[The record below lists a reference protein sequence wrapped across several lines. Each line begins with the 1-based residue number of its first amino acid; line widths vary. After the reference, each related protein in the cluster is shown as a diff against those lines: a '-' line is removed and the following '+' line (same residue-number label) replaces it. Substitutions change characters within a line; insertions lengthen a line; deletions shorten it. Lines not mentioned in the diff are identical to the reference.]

1 MIKGIPVT
9 LYEKTVIGKDEF
21 DRPLHQEIPVT
32 IENVLVA
39 PASTTEILNALN
51 LTGKK
56 AVYNIAIPKGDNHTW
71 QDCRVDF
78 FGMSWQVIGFPQ
90 QGIEENIPLDWNQ
103 KWQGAVYGIV
113 LNRAG
118 VRELMQS
125 PEMQAILVEHANKIA
140 SASET
145 EAYVAQTRAVVKVCG
160 DDGNNGLLKAVGK
173 HGGKNR

>member
-1 MIKGIPVT
+1 MILQFQKVMIIRGKTAALIFLESHGGCLGCQSKELMKMFREDGIRDGWWSDMSKV
-9 LYEKTVIGKDEF
+9 K
-21 DRPLHQEIPVT
+21 
-32 IENVLVA
+32 IE
-39 PASTTEILNALN
+39 
-51 LTGKK
+51 
-56 AVYNIAIPKGDNHTW
+56 
-71 QDCRVDF
+71 
-78 FGMSWQVIGFPQ
+78 
-90 QGIEENIPLDWNQ
+90 
-103 KWQGAVYGIV
+103 

-118 VRELMQS
+118 VRELMKS